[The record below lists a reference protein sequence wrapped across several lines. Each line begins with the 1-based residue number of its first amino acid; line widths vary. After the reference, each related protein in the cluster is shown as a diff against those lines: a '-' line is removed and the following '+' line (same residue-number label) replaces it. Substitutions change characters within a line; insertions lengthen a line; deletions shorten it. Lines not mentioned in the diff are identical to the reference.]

1 MPPGLK
7 NMILQKR
14 GLILMVGATGS
25 GKSTTLAAM
34 INHRNEH
41 QSGHI
46 LTIEDPIEFIHPN
59 QRSIINQREV
69 GQDTVSYERALK
81 RSLREAPDRKSV
93 VSGKSVSERVDV
105 GGSRRIKQKQR
116 AITREGVTKNKR
128 S

>member
-81 RSLREAPDRKSV
+81 SRSEERRVGNEC
-93 VSGKSVSERVDV
+93 VSTCR
-105 GGSRRIKQKQR
+105 SRW
-116 AITREGVTKNKR
+116 
-128 S
+128 SPYH